1 MSWLTQLEKDL
12 KGKPLSAL
20 DWTIEP
26 GLELKPFYVRGDLPE
41 PALPL
46 LNVPEGGNAWRICE
60 RLGAADAG
68 LANARALEA
77 LSNGADMLWFDLP
90 KGADAAFLGQLLKD
104 IHLSYIFTVFRSE
117 DALSCRALLP
127 EQPEPFQAVFLES
140 GSVRAGWS
148 DQRPG
153 MHLDGL
159 HRAGLPP
166 GEQLAALMEE
176 AAAALEQWRAEGRGP
191 EFSSSCWVSLPVG
204 DHYLLEIGKLRAFK
218 LLWLRWMESL
228 GWPAQLPHLHV
239 ETANAHADVHT
250 NMIAAATQALS
261 AAVAGAHSLRVCPA
275 NNGDDGFHR
284 RIARNVQ
291 HLLQL
296 ESGVDR
302 VADPAAGSYFLEK
315 LTHALADRVGPA
327 RHA

>member
-1 MSWLTQLEKDL
+1 MSWLNQLEKDL

-26 GLELKPFYVRGDLPE
+26 GLELKPFYVREDLSA

-46 LNVPEGGNAWRICE
+46 LNAPEGGNAWRICE
-60 RLGAADAG
+60 RLDAADAS
-68 LANARALEA
+68 LANARALDA
-77 LSNGADMLWFDLP
+77 LANGADMLWFDLP
-90 KGADAAFLGQLLKD
+90 KGVEAAFLDKLLKN
-104 IHLSYIFTVFRSE
+104 IHLSYIFTVFRGE

-127 EQPEPFQAVFLES
+127 EQPEPYEAVFLES
-140 GSVRAGWS
+140 HSVRAAWS

-153 MHLDGL
+153 VHLDGL
-159 HRAGLPP
+159 HRAEMPP
-166 GEQLAALMEE
+166 SEQLAALMEE
-176 AAAALEQWRAEGRGP
+176 AAAALEQWRADGRGP
-191 EFSSSCWVSLPVG
+191 EFSGSCWVSLPVG
-204 DHYLLEIGKLRAFK
+204 DHYLVEIGKLRAFK

-239 ETANAHADVHT
+239 ETTPTHADVHT

-261 AAVAGAHSLRVCPA
+261 AAVAGAHSLRVSPA
-275 NNGDDGFHR
+275 NQGEDDFHR

-302 VADPAAGSYFLEK
+302 VADPAAGSYFLET
-315 LTHALADRVGPA
+315 LTHALADRVRPVRNA
-327 RHA
+327 